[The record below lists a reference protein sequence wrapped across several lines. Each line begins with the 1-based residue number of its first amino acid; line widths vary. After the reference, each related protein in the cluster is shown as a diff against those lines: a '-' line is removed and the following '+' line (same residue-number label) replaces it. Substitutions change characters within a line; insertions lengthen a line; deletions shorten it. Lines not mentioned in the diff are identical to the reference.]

1 MIGQVVNGGA
11 AGVSGQTPTVAAGA
25 ENLLQAG
32 GFQAEIWG
40 YQAGDQIL
48 FDNLAVTSDQIVNG
62 NTLELV
68 GCRQYRSGRADVLHQ
83 GRQQAVGGDGDGGGG
98 GSRWRALPPGR

>member
-1 MIGQVVNGGA
+1 MSNGGTLVFNANTVDAGQAIVFEDATDTLVIGQQVDGGA
-11 AGVSGQTPTVAAGA
+11 AGVSGQTPTVLGGA

-62 NTLELV
+62 NTLELL
-68 GCRQYRSGRADVLHQ
+68 GA
-83 GRQQAVGGDGDGGGG
+83 GDTAWA
-98 GSRWRALPPGR
+98 R